1 MNGGIVARIA
11 ADEIMPRFRAVMMAG
26 TEGRSRYAAGLP
38 AISTGPV
45 R

>member
-1 MNGGIVARIA
+1 
-11 ADEIMPRFRAVMMAG
+11 MPRFQAVMIAG

-38 AISTGPV
+38 AILSGPV